1 MRNYTKYRKDF
12 ESDEL
17 MSGSATTITAPS
29 HDVIRKLKETVGDSK
44 KRAKGIQAIVWFA
57 EELNKLKNTE
67 KNTEFPVQCGIIYGA
82 FARGAKRFQ
91 EIKMLLVLEKNV
103 DEVDAFHYIIDNIFT
118 DIYLETGIYFYLD
131 VVNPKK
137 LQIAHEQPGPLFQ
150 RIQREGIVFYGAENE
165 HNQFTVTN

>member
-67 KNTEFPVQCGIIYGA
+67 FSVQCGIIYGA

-103 DEVDAFHYIIDNIFT
+103 DEVEAFHFIIDNIFT
-118 DIYLETGIYFYLD
+118 DIYLETGIYFYLE

-137 LQIAHEQPGPLFQ
+137 LEVAYTQPGPLFQ
-150 RIQREGIVFYGAENE
+150 QIQKEGIVFYGT
-165 HNQFTVTN
+165 QK